1 MVASND
7 TRGSAPSDSTVGI
20 WIVCWLHC
28 RWRWRTD
35 INMCRRKAKWRCR
48 LCMIGCES
56 NMTPAIALRKHE
68 RAGLSD
74 GRQPQM
80 RDRSHTA
87 QEECRELRQEW
98 VEPARNPAALLG
110 CRAQGRES
118 FASRY
123 NTVVPPR
130 PGTDSYLAF

>member
-28 RWRWRTD
+28 RWLWRTATR
-35 INMCRRKAKWRCR
+35 MCRRKAKWRYG

-56 NMTPAIALRKHE
+56 NMTPAIAQRKQERTGLR
-68 RAGLSD
+68 D
-74 GRQPQM
+74 GRKPPM
-80 RDRSHTA
+80 RNQTPTA
-87 QEECRELRQEW
+87 QEGCREPRQKW

-110 CRAQGRES
+110 GRAQGRES
-118 FASRY
+118 FSSRC
-123 NTVVPPR
+123 NTVIPPQ
-130 PGTDSYLAF
+130 PGTDSYLAA